1 MEDKIALLKE
11 VRAVRDEMNKA
22 LEKEYKEFPAV
33 KYFYKPH
40 LVKEGCLCPTSMNIL
55 SDGYKSV

>member
-11 VRAVRDEMNKA
+11 VRAVRDEMEEA
-22 LEKEYKEFPAV
+22 LKKEYKEFPAV

-40 LVKEGCLCPTSMNIL
+40 SVKEGCLCDKSMNIP
-55 SDGYKSV
+55 SGDNKSV

>member
-11 VRAVRDEMNKA
+11 VRAVRDEMEEA
-22 LEKEYKEFPAV
+22 LKKEYKEFPAV

-40 LVKEGCLCPTSMNIL
+40 SVKEGCLYESNNNEKI
-55 SDGYKSV
+55 

>member
-11 VRAVRDEMNKA
+11 VRAVKDEMDKA

-40 LVKEGCLCPTSMNIL
+40 LVKEGCLYESNNNEKI
-55 SDGYKSV
+55 